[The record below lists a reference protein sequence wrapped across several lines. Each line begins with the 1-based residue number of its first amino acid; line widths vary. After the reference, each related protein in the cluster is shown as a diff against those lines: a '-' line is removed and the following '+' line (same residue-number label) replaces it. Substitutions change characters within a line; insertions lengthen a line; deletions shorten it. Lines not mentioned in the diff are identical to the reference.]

1 MALSSR
7 LIKAYGSS
15 ASIVA
20 LLCLS
25 TSLALAQSTELPNR
39 HDALEG
45 ITTAGQPS
53 EGALSAVAAAGYKTV
68 IDLRGPKE
76 DRGLDEKKT
85 VEGLGMKY
93 VNLPVNGASGV
104 SYENA
109 NALDKLLADLP
120 KPVLLHCAS
129 SNRVGALLA
138 LRAKAKGTDSEKAL
152 DVGGQMISDCELR
165 IANLERPRTEN
176 RRQRQRTDGRESLG
190 TKD

>member
-25 TSLALAQSTELPNR
+25 TSLALAQSTEL
-39 HDALEG
+39 
-45 ITTAGQPS
+45 PS

-152 DVGGQMISDCELR
+152 DLGVASGLSSLKPVVEKK
-165 IANLERPRTEN
+165 LEAGH
-176 RRQRQRTDGRESLG
+176 D
-190 TKD
+190 